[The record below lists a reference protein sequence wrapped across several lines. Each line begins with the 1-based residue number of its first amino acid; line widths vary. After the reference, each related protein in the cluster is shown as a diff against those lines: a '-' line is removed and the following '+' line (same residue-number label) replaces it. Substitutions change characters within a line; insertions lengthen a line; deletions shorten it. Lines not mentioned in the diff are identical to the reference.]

1 MSLILED
8 VINAIP
14 GNGGGSQPV
23 DAYTKAETD
32 ALLSLKA
39 SQEDVDEIKETV
51 DAIPS
56 TYLNKKTGGDISRAS
71 RFNAHVDF
79 NNTVSHFK
87 NVTLGSEVTFRYTGT
102 TILGTTTITVEP
114 TADNMPATK
123 KYVDNQVTQA
133 IADTTK
139 VAELTAE
146 VTLADKTIFRGAEIA
161 SITVTLPD
169 NFSDTFLCEID
180 FSSGEEAT
188 AFTIA
193 DTVKWTG
200 DDIADGAFVPMTNT
214 RYQAMIFYDGLAFN
228 GVVRGVAL

>member
-14 GNGGGSQPV
+14 GNGGATDG
-23 DAYTKAETD
+23 YTKQEAD
-32 ALLSLKA
+32 AKFFAKSGGTISGAVTIEGPL
-39 SQEDVDEIKETV
+39 DVANQLDVYNEEGGSFQV
-51 DAIPS
+51 GFAAGA
-56 TYLNKKTGGDISRAS
+56 TYLATNNGLDVLAQTDFLTSPTTSDITSFEEASIKALVNKKQ
-71 RFNAHVDF
+71 
-79 NNTVSHFK
+79 VS
-87 NVTLGSEVTFRYTGT
+87 E
-102 TILGTTTITVEP
+102 
-114 TADNMPATK
+114 
-123 KYVDNQVTQA
+123 A

-146 VTLADKTIFRGAEIA
+146 VTLADKTIFRGAEMA